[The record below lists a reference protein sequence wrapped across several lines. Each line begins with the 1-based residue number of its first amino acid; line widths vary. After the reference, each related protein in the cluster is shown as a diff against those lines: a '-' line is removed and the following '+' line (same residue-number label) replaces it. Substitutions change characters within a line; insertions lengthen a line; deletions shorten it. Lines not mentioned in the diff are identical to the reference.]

1 MIVQLNAFQ
10 ALADFLEAQVPELQG
25 KVAAH
30 PLDPNI
36 QMPMESVGIEPNV
49 FKFNPDQAELV
60 ASVSFDTVIE
70 SVGYHEVD
78 CRLVLVA
85 PTSRKRAVLAEK
97 VVNAFLSQDLSP
109 GVVALS
115 IPEAYSQIVTW
126 ELVSYEWEP
135 ERVFDKKWYSTLD
148 IKANIPA
155 LVTRG
160 GVYTIEELR
169 IAIYHDT
176 SEDLDTPVVFDELE
190 VIYVSEDGEIAPVT

>member
-1 MIVQLNAFQ
+1 MIIQLDAFQ
-10 ALADFLEAQVPELQG
+10 ALADYLESEIPELAG

-30 PLDPNI
+30 PLDPNV

-49 FKFNPDQAELV
+49 FKFHPDQAEFV
-60 ASVSFDTVIE
+60 ASVSFDTIIE

-78 CRLVLVA
+78 CRLMLVA
-85 PTSRKRAVLAEK
+85 PTARKRAVLAEK
-97 VVNAFLSQDLSP
+97 VVNAFLSPELSP
-109 GVVALS
+109 GVIALS
-115 IPEAYSQIVTW
+115 IPQAYSQIVTW

-176 SEDLDTPVVFDELE
+176 SEDLDTVVNFDDLE
-190 VIYVSEDGEIAPVT
+190 VIFISEDGEIAPVT